1 VPSSPSAAS
10 GHGKADARQNT
21 VSFGGF
27 PATGDQ
33 PCGSDHTAE
42 AIESELAIE
51 VIVIERRNPT
61 PAVCSVAG
69 ARRAALVDLASP
81 LGDRAVLEVKEGL
94 PVPVLEPR

>member
-1 VPSSPSAAS
+1 LHVLSSPSAAS
-10 GHGKADARQNT
+10 AHGKADARQIT
-21 VSFGGF
+21 VSFGGA

-42 AIESELAIE
+42 AIESAID

-61 PAVCSVAG
+61 PAMCSLG
-69 ARRAALVDLASP
+69 ARRTAPVDLASP